1 MKIKKFLVFITLLWL
16 LLVAASFLWNYIS
29 ARNEQRNIALRTAR
43 SFFELIQMT
52 RIWNARHGGVY
63 APITKETPPNPYLD
77 IPMRDIKVND
87 NLTLTKINPAYMT
100 RQISEIAKEYKGV
113 QFHITSLN
121 PIRPQNKPSA
131 REKEFLKKFEE
142 GVKEGGVFIQKE
154 GKTYYFYMAPL
165 ITKKSCL
172 KCHAK
177 QGYKEGDIRGGISVT
192 VPFTMKIP
200 FLPLLV
206 GHIIIAFIGILGII
220 IAGKKLTRAY
230 KVIQRRALIDP
241 LTRIPNRRC
250 FMETL
255 LKEFERSRRS
265 KEPLSVI
272 MCDID
277 NFKMYNDTY
286 GHIKGDKC
294 LQKVAQAINTSLK
307 RPTDFCARY
316 GGEEFVILLPNT
328 PLKGALHVAERIRS
342 NVEKM
347 NILNE
352 KSLPAGVVTLSLG
365 VASTEEL
372 TPFTPET
379 LIKNADAALYKAKE
393 QGKNQVQF
401 FKKDI

>member
-1 MKIKKFLVFITLLWL
+1 MKSKKLLIFIILSWL
-16 LLVAASFLWNYIS
+16 LLVTASFLWNYAS
-29 ARNEQRNIALRTAR
+29 ARNEQKNIAFQTAR

-100 RQISEIAKEYKGV
+100 RQISEIAKEYRGV
-113 QFHITSLN
+113 QFHITSLK

-142 GVKEGGVFIQKE
+142 GVKEKGVFIQKG

-172 KCHAK
+172 RCHAK
-177 QGYKEGDIRGGISVT
+177 QGYKEGDIRGGISVA

-206 GHIIIAFIGILGII
+206 GHIIIAFIGMLGII

-255 LKEFERSRRS
+255 LKEFKRSRRS

-316 GGEEFVILLPNT
+316 GGEEFVVILPDT
-328 PLKGALHVAERIRS
+328 PLDGAIHVAERIRS

-347 NILNE
+347 NIIH
-352 KSLPAGVVTLSLG
+352 KHSLPAGVVTLSLG
-365 VASTEEL
+365 VASTEGL

-379 LIKNADAALYKAKE
+379 LIKNADTALYKAKE

-401 FKKDI
+401 FKEIT